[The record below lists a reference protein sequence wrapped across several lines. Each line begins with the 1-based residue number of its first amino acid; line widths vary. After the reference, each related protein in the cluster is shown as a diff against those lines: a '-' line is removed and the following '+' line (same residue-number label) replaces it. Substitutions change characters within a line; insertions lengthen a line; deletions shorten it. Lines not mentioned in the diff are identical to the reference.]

1 MNFNTQYQKADQ
13 AIEKIK
19 FLISAEYIE
28 ENITAPLDYITFM
41 FHQRED
47 VEYSHKNFHKTI
59 AEFIQTV
66 SEKTTLYGCKLTLE
80 KAHAEAVSLL
90 NNFYRGLYGK
100 GIDGAI
106 DDASNPNTDGMAL
119 VISNFN
125 ESLKNYAQQKH
136 INMVEYRYINS
147 VGWQMRYTMTKLLLA
162 KSDIHLVPP
171 MDKCS
176 IEQLSDRLFE
186 LIIQDSLKG

>member
-1 MNFNTQYQKADQ
+1 MNFDVQYQKADQ

-19 FLISAEYIE
+19 SLISAEYIE
-28 ENITAPLDYITFM
+28 ENITAPLDYITFK

-66 SEKTTLYGCKLTLE
+66 SEKTTLYGCKPTLE
-80 KAHAEAVSLL
+80 KAHAEAIFLV
-90 NNFYRGLYGK
+90 NNFYRGLHAN
-100 GIDGAI
+100 GINGAI
-106 DDASNPNTDGMAL
+106 DDASNPSTDGMAL

-125 ESLKNYAQQKH
+125 ESLKHYAQLKH
-136 INMVEYRYINS
+136 IDMVKDRYINS

-171 MDKCS
+171 MDKWS
-176 IEQLSDRLFE
+176 TEQLSGCLFE
-186 LIIQDSLKG
+186 LIQDSLKG

>member
-1 MNFNTQYQKADQ
+1 MMNFDVQYQKADQ

-19 FLISAEYIE
+19 SLISAEYIE
-28 ENITAPLDYITFM
+28 ENITAPLDYITFK

-59 AEFIQTV
+59 AEFIQRV

-90 NNFYRGLYGK
+90 NNFYRAFYDT

-106 DDASNPNTDGMAL
+106 DDATNPNTDGMAL

-125 ESLKNYAQQKH
+125 ESLKNYAQLKH
-136 INMVEYRYINS
+136 IDMVKYRYIDS
-147 VGWQMRYTMTKLLLA
+147 VGWQMRYIMTKLLLA
-162 KSDIHLVPP
+162 KSDIHLIGP
-171 MDKCS
+171 MDKWS
-176 IEQLSDRLFE
+176 TEQLSGCLFE
-186 LIIQDSLKG
+186 LIQDSLKG